1 MREVRVRSVI
11 DGGGQAAAGWLA
23 IPSAFAAETMAHAG
37 WDALIVDM
45 QHGVIDYADAVAML
59 TAISTTD
66 ATPMVRVPWLDPG
79 LCMKML
85 DAGAMGLICPMI
97 ETADQARA
105 LVEACRYPPLGGR
118 SFGPARARLY
128 AGADYGERANDTV
141 LVLAMIETARGV
153 ENLEAILAVD
163 GLDGIYVGPNDLSI
177 SLGGPAGV
185 DHADGPAADAVRTI
199 GAACRRAGRIAGLF
213 CGSPAH
219 ARRMA
224 ADGYALVNIG
234 YDAGFLEAG
243 SIAAIAAFR
252 SQ

>member
-128 AGADYGERANDTV
+128 AGAD
-141 LVLAMIETARGV
+141 
-153 ENLEAILAVD
+153 
-163 GLDGIYVGPNDLSI
+163 
-177 SLGGPAGV
+177 
-185 DHADGPAADAVRTI
+185 
-199 GAACRRAGRIAGLF
+199 
-213 CGSPAH
+213 
-219 ARRMA
+219 
-224 ADGYALVNIG
+224 
-234 YDAGFLEAG
+234 
-243 SIAAIAAFR
+243 
-252 SQ
+252 